1 MVSNNLWKSRWVV
14 VGRGGVFELRKSWG
28 GGAQAAFE
36 IQVEEGVKKPVG
48 GGGGGGGGEWIF
60 SGITH

>member
-14 VGRGGVFELRKSWG
+14 LWGGGGVFELRKSWG

-36 IQVEEGVKKPVG
+36 IQVEEGVKKPCLPSGEWG
-48 GGGGGGGGEWIF
+48 GGVG
-60 SGITH
+60 SGFFLE

>member
-1 MVSNNLWKSRWVV
+1 MEIQMGGV

-36 IQVEEGVKKPVG
+36 IPVEEGVKKPCLPSGEG
-48 GGGGGGGGEWIF
+48 GGVG
-60 SGITH
+60 SGFFLE